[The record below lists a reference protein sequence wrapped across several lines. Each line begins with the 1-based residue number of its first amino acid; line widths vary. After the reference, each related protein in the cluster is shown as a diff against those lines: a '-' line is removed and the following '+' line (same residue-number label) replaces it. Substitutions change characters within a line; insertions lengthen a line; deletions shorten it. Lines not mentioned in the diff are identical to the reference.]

1 MKKFFSLFATLTFV
15 FVLASCGGGGKR
27 PDINPIEDFGDN
39 YKEDIQADITFWH
52 AMGQKN
58 QAIIDEIITEFN
70 KEYKNINVTHAN
82 QGGYTD
88 LRDKIL
94 TTLASG
100 NSPTIAQTYPDH
112 VAAYMQGRGVR
123 ELNSYVNHERYG
135 MTKEDIDDFIPA
147 YYEEGIKYDT
157 KGTLY
162 SLPFNKSTEV
172 VFYNKTWFMK
182 EKVNGVTLYEKYG
195 LGTIVMQ
202 NDKPVG
208 EDNIQA
214 RLTWEDIVEIS
225 EYYINSPEYEAIP
238 IEKKGEYAGFAAD
251 SEANLFITLT
261 QQFGGAYTTLKAP
274 YFVFDNTESKAAISW
289 FAEKVERG
297 IFGTATKF
305 GADYS
310 SDAFTGE
317 KVKLTLGSSAG
328 ATYNLPQ
335 DGKFEVGILPY
346 PQFKDATED
355 KHQVIQQGTNVTLFK
370 RTNATE
376 ELAGWL
382 FIKFLTGPKAA
393 MIWATKTGYFPIR
406 SSVRDSDEYN
416 DFLTGRRVVLDKN
429 GELVELFEPTFISKT
444 MKVGWEQRNIFYT
457 SPAFPGS
464 SDCRDEVERLIQA
477 VLYNNVSI
485 DDAYANALKELKGS
499 K

>member
-15 FVLASCGGGGKR
+15 FVLVGCGGGGK
-27 PDINPIEDFGDN
+27 PSTNPIEDFGDD
-39 YKEDIQADITFWH
+39 YKNIITADITFWH

-58 QAIIDEIITEFN
+58 QAVIDEIITEFN
-70 KEYKNINVTHAN
+70 KEYPNIHVEHAN

-112 VAAYMQGRGVR
+112 VAAYMQGRAVR

-135 MTKEDIDDFIPA
+135 MTKEDLSDFIEA
-147 YYEEGIKYDT
+147 YYKEGTTYDT

-182 EKVNGVTLYEKYG
+182 EKIEGVSLYEKYN
-195 LGTIVMQ
+195 LGTIEMVD
-202 NDKPVG
+202 DKPVG
-208 EDNIQA
+208 TDLLSA

-225 EYYINSPEYEAIP
+225 EYYINSEEYSKIDVA
-238 IEKKGEYAGFAAD
+238 KKGEYAGFAAD

-261 QQFGGAYTTLKAP
+261 QQFGGVYTSLKAP
-274 YFVFDNTESKAAISW
+274 HYVFDNPESKAAIGW

-310 SDAFTGE
+310 SDAFTAQ
-317 KVKLTLGSSAG
+317 KVKITLGSSAG
-328 ATYNLPQ
+328 ANYNYPQ
-335 DGKFEVGILPY
+335 DGSFEVGVIPY
-346 PQFKDATED
+346 PQFKDAPVERQ
-355 KHQVIQQGTNVTLFK
+355 QVIQQGTNVTLFK
-370 RTNATE
+370 RTNPTE

-382 FIKFLTGPKAA
+382 FMRFLTGPKAA

-406 SSVRDSDEYN
+406 LSVRDSDEYN
-416 DFLTGRRVVLDKN
+416 DFLTGRRVVLD
-429 GELVELFEPTFISKT
+429 GEGNLVELFEPTFIAQT
-444 MKVGWEQRNIFYT
+444 MKVGWEQRNLFYT

-464 SDCRDEVERLIQA
+464 SDARDEVERLIQA

-485 DDAYANALKELKGS
+485 EDAYTNALRELNK
-499 K
+499 